1 MYPRSKAKQYA
12 QSYDKG
18 VSEFYDPIVRSIPG
32 MLSGVGMAFLGDPM
46 NPTEAMA
53 GEEDLLRQFREDQIR
68 SVFPKP
74 FRSTLK
80 GDPNFEIIPESEV
93 PKKSRIQD
101 RYRGGLL
108 GGQFLMMGDGPP
120 KDISGQTFSMG
131 YIDAMDPKKPK
142 LRIAGLLDDAFDS
155 KQYNDEIELFH
166 GTDSEG
172 AKNIKKSGVL
182 KGPVFLTPSIETAKD
197 YGENIFKIITSP
209 RNLEFDFDLPGGTTL
224 DFETA
229 KKFSG
234 KDWETIQDAIE
245 ENQSFAL
252 KGNVIGSKANKLPP
266 GTGQYVTNLFRE
278 FAPRY
283 DKSEPWR
290 ITGRGAPLRYYTD
303 RPSALEA
310 FERGV
315 TGDYLVSAEVKRGGD
330 LDLPGYGKR
339 GHVYALET
347 QFDSPVTMYQD
358 MTNVRSG
365 NEPTLRP
372 MTTGDIEFGNQV
384 GEFYTKGKAG
394 KKLHP
399 IFDKI
404 TFKQLKGLLK

>member
-12 QSYDKG
+12 KSYDKG

-32 MLSGVGMAFLGDPM
+32 MLSGIGMAFLGDPM

-80 GDPNFEIIPESEV
+80 GDPSFEIVPADEIPERFS
-93 PKKSRIQD
+93 KKGKRLSPRIQD
-101 RYRGGLL
+101 KYKGGLL

-120 KDISGQTFSMG
+120 RDISGQTFSSG
-131 YIDAMDPKKPK
+131 YIDASNPQKPA
-142 LRIAGLLDDAFDS
+142 LRIAGLL
-155 KQYNDEIELFH
+155 E
-166 GTDSEG
+166 
-172 AKNIKKSGVL
+172 
-182 KGPVFLTPSIETAKD
+182 
-197 YGENIFKIITSP
+197 
-209 RNLEFDFDLPGGTTL
+209 DFDPN
-224 DFETA
+224 ETP
-229 KKFSG
+229 
-234 KDWETIQDAIE
+234 
-245 ENQSFAL
+245 
-252 KGNVIGSKANKLPP
+252 KGSR
-266 GTGQYVTNLFRE
+266 QFVTNLFRE
-278 FAPRY
+278 FSPIY
-283 DKSEPWR
+283 DKNEPWKM
-290 ITGRGAPLRYYTD
+290 TGRGGPLRKYTD
-303 RPSALEA
+303 RPSALET

-315 TGDYLVSAEVKRGGD
+315 TGDYLVSAEVKKGGD
-330 LDLPGYGKR
+330 LYLPGYGNR
-339 GHVYALET
+339 GHVYGLET

-358 MTNVRSG
+358 MANVRAG

-372 MTTGDIEFGNQV
+372 MTTGDIELGNQV

>member
-12 QSYDKG
+12 KSYDEG
-18 VSEFYDPIVRSIPG
+18 VSEFYDPIVRSMPG

-80 GDPNFEIIPESEV
+80 GDPNFEIISKSEV

-131 YIDAMDPKKPK
+131 YIDAMDPKKPR
-142 LRIAGLLDDAFDS
+142 LRIAGPM
-155 KQYNDEIELFH
+155 
-166 GTDSEG
+166 EG
-172 AKNIKKSGVL
+172 PSNESGRQ
-182 KGPVFLTPSIETAKD
+182 F
-197 YGENIFKIITSP
+197 
-209 RNLEFDFDLPGGTTL
+209 
-224 DFETA
+224 
-229 KKFSG
+229 
-234 KDWETIQDAIE
+234 
-245 ENQSFAL
+245 
-252 KGNVIGSKANKLPP
+252 
-266 GTGQYVTNLFRE
+266 VTNLFRE

-290 ITGRGAPLRYYTD
+290 MTGRGGPLRYYTD
-303 RPSALEA
+303 RPSALET

-315 TGDYLVSAEVKRGGD
+315 TGDYLVSVEAKRGGPV
-330 LDLPGYGKR
+330 DLPGYGKR

-358 MTNVRSG
+358 QANVRSG

-372 MTTGDIEFGNQV
+372 MTTGDIELGNQV